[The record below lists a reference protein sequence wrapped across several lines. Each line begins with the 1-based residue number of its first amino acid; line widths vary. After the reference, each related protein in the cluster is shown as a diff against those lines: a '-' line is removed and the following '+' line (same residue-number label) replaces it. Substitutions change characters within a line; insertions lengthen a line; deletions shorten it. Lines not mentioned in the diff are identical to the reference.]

1 MKEQNKISSRS
12 IVQGIV
18 TSERVKTPKS
28 LLLPSVIKTLTNNTE
43 VKNILSS
50 LTYGVSYSILSEM
63 YTKNAYLIQKQQ
75 SDEVVLPINTAKEVF
90 TIYVA
95 DDIDRN
101 EVSLTG

>member
-1 MKEQNKISSRS
+1 M
-12 IVQGIV
+12 
-18 TSERVKTPKS
+18 KTPKS

-101 EVSLTG
+101 EESLTG